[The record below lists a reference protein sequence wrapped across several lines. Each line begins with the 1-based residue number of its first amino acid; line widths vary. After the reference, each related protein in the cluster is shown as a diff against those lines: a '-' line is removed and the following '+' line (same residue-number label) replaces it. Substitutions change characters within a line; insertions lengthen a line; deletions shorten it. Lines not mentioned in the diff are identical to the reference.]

1 MPLPRPRRR
10 TLVCAVLRSLLPLL
24 FIGLSCAAVAA
35 EPAPSTT
42 WARPAYVDSVKQLP
56 DGAKEI
62 VVSGGLSAPDGT
74 VQTVHLG
81 ERLKQAATAECNGG
95 ANDLKADEHV
105 QMNDGANGL
114 AFTLKGTV
122 RCKAP

>member
-1 MPLPRPRRR
+1 VYP
-10 TLVCAVLRSLLPLL
+10 VVRSVLPLL
-24 FIGLSCAAVAA
+24 LLAISCTAAAA
-35 EPAPSTT
+35 DPAPAGSWT
-42 WARPAYVDSVKQLP
+42 RPAYVDSVKPLP

-81 ERLKQAATAECNGG
+81 ELLKQAAIAECNG
-95 ANDLKADEHV
+95 ATFDLKAVDHLE
-105 QMNDGANGL
+105 MNDGPNGPK
-114 AFTLKGTV
+114 FTLKGTV